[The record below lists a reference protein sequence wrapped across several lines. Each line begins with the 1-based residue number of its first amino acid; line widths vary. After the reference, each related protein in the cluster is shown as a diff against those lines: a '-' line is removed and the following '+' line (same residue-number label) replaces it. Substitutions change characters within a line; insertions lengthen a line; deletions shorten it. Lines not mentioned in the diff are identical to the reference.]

1 MADAPAQI
9 LPREALERVL
19 LRAAELHA
27 ASGDVPEVMTE
38 ADLLSLAKEVGISP
52 LAVKQALA
60 EERMR
65 VVLPEE
71 RGMLAMVAGPA
82 FFSASRIVPGQ
93 SRDVLERIDRSFQRD
108 ENLMERRRFPDRIVW
123 GARGGWAGAVR
134 GLVRLDGRGFP
145 LMKADEVSATVIQVE
160 PGKVHVRLEATL
172 IQRRTAAMR
181 NGLIGVL
188 SGATTAGVLLA
199 LSVFAPLAM
208 VAGGAIAALAPT
220 ISRRS
225 YRRDAGAAQLAIEQS
240 LDRIEFGEPKKRG
253 LLDQLLIADR

>member
-1 MADAPAQI
+1 MPAI
-9 LPREALERVL
+9 
-19 LRAAELHA
+19 
-27 ASGDVPEVMTE
+27 
-38 ADLLSLAKEVGISP
+38 
-52 LAVKQALA
+52 
-60 EERMR
+60 
-65 VVLPEE
+65 
-71 RGMLAMVAGPA
+71 VAGPA

-93 SRDVLERIDRSFQRD
+93 SRDVLERIDRAFQRD

-145 LMKADEVSATVIQVE
+145 LMKADEVCATVIQVE

-199 LSVFAPLAM
+199 LSVFAPLAV

-220 ISRRS
+220 ISRRN

-240 LDRIEFGEPKKRG
+240 LDRIEFGEPRKRG